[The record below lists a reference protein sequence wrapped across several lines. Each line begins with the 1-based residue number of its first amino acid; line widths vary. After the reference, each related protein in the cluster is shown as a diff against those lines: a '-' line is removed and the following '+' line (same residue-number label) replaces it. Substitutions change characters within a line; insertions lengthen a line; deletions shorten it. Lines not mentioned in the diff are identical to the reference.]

1 MKKSKKRNYIKDIG
15 KIIINKVRINIKG
28 YISSIIISL
37 VNTWV
42 NKLVSSRNS
51 IFGRPSNSIFGR
63 PSNSIAKST
72 DIYFLILSAMILF
85 TYYYLHKH

>member
-1 MKKSKKRNYIKDIG
+1 MKKSKKRNYIKDIS

-51 IFGRPSNSIFGR
+51 IFGRPSNSI
-63 PSNSIAKST
+63 AKST

>member
-51 IFGRPSNSIFGR
+51 IFGRPSNSI
-63 PSNSIAKST
+63 AKST
-72 DIYFLILSAMILF
+72 DIYFFNFISNDSLYLLLFAQTLKILF
-85 TYYYLHKH
+85 PT